1 MKLNQTYVL
10 LILITVLF
18 GCNKNL
24 EKQII
29 NIEKGKIGMI
39 GYGSLMSKKSME
51 RTLKRTYQ
59 DSVYLVHLEGYQR
72 SWNASRTVKNP
83 EKDLFYARDKDTI
96 QIHNTIALNIIES
109 DNEKINCVLF
119 FITPEELAQFDIREK
134 GYNRIDVTDKINEYE
149 FIGGEVYVYKAD
161 KEHTYSYDLKENTV
175 LPKGYF
181 SNWHMHLT
189 SSSYVLLEGVGGAL
203 NGAGH
208 DAPHDGNESGDQIHT
223 RGERPGEDPVTIIR
237 PSARSMFPF
246 IRAQLRSIAAKP
258 KTPSVTI
265 SGVSTANPSRRISP
279 GMISRAKPTMTIS
292 EARIQ
297 VPSSGSTMRSAK
309 RSALPKRHAPGQVA
323 LAHRVGDRRHDDRLQ
338 DQQRQEDRKHSR
350 QQHERVG
357 EVASPREEVGHDAG
371 WDEDDRLQSHQQ
383 REVT

>member
-72 SWNASRTVKNP
+72 SWNASRSVKNP

-96 QIHNTIALNIIES
+96 QIHNIIALNIIES

-134 GYNRIDVTDKINEYE
+134 GYNRIDVTDKINEYG

-161 KEHTYSYDLKENTV
+161 KEHTYSYNLKENTV

-181 SNWHMHLT
+181 ELVTKACDSI
-189 SSSYVLLEGVGGAL
+189 GVK
-203 NGAGH
+203 
-208 DAPHDGNESGDQIHT
+208 
-223 RGERPGEDPVTIIR
+223 
-237 PSARSMFPF
+237 F
-246 IRAQLRSIAAKP
+246 
-258 KTPSVTI
+258 
-265 SGVSTANPSRRISP
+265 
-279 GMISRAKPTMTIS
+279 
-292 EARIQ
+292 
-297 VPSSGSTMRSAK
+297 
-309 RSALPKRHAPGQVA
+309 
-323 LAHRVGDRRHDDRLQ
+323 
-338 DQQRQEDRKHSR
+338 RQEFESSTKHL
-350 QQHERVG
+350 
-357 EVASPREEVGHDAG
+357 DK
-371 WDEDDRLQSHQQ
+371 
-383 REVT
+383 VTVLPYSAVFWIEKEKTQANTVYN